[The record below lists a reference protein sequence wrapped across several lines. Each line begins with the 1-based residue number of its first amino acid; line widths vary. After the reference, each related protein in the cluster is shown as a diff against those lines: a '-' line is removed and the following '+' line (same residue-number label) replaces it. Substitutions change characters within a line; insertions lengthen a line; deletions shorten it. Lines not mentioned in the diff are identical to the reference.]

1 MYLVARSMLY
11 AREEA
16 RLHRAC
22 VKVLRERCPGAVTYR
37 HSGGQRLAGGARHFR
52 LAKLEGT
59 TKGAPD
65 LVMLKR
71 GADGTSGLCVEFK
84 APGSEKRVTAEQRAS
99 LSALAAEG
107 FSTHVLSSVTQFKQ
121 VLDVH
126 LGASLNVVY
135 DSNLGVEVIVVD

>member
-1 MYLVARSMLY
+1 MH

-22 VKVLRERCPGAVTYR
+22 VKVLRARCPAAIMYR
-37 HSGGQRLAGGARHFR
+37 HSGGQRLAGGARAHR

-65 LVMLKR
+65 LAVLKR

-84 APGSEKRVTAEQRAS
+84 APGSVKRLTAEQRSS
-99 LSALAAEG
+99 LSALASEG
-107 FSTHVLSSVTQFKQ
+107 FSVHTVTTVMQFQ
-121 VLDVH
+121 SVLDVH
-126 LGASLNVVY
+126 LGASLNVLY
-135 DSNLGVEVIVVD
+135 DSNLGVQVIVVD